1 MALNSGFI
9 SSWKVTLA
17 CFIYLLGVQFMYILK
32 YGLSSSLQ
40 LGKSRFRIVS
50 EVLLL
55 YSGLR
60 AVAQL
65 MEQRNV

>member
-1 MALNSGFI
+1 
-9 SSWKVTLA
+9 
-17 CFIYLLGVQFMYILK
+17 MYVLK
-32 YGLSSSLQ
+32 YGLSSFLQ
-40 LGKSRFRIVS
+40 LGKSRFRIVI